1 MSAPNITI
9 NESKREVFVGGRF
22 VGVGKLEKGGEMPFL
37 VEMLFAGN
45 TVPRVIRG
53 DHENH
58 RVTLGAPTLEKLRFM
73 IAKELAWMR
82 VLADAA
88 ETEEWEAWLAEMG
101 ESAGVAVD

>member
-1 MSAPNITI
+1 MSTPNISI

-22 VGVGKLEKGGEMPFL
+22 VGVGKLEKDGDMLL
-37 VEMLFAGN
+37 VEMIFAGN

-88 ETEEWEAWLAEMG
+88 ETEKWEAWLAEMG
-101 ESAGVAVD
+101 ESAGITVE